1 MPQHREDINAGIGAD
16 INADTSTDGSARP
29 QPDNHKRSRRIVVSV
44 TVMLVVAALIA
55 GVFLW
60 AQYVRRGQIGDAGGT
75 GSNQAANLPSPS
87 PTFTSTVDANDN
99 GVDDYTDIVRG
110 ARKDAEAMPTY
121 DTGYYQGGYPPS
133 DRGACTDVVW
143 RAFANAGYDLKAMVD
158 ADVAARPQAYSRVI
172 SKPDPNIDFRRTGVL
187 DIFFSTYGVTLGT
200 DIHGND
206 WEQGDIV
213 VFEHN
218 RHIGIV
224 SDRRDSQ
231 GMPLIIHN
239 MGQKQRENDYLAF
252 RTHMTVTGH
261 YRFDA
266 SHVPAS
272 VLKTWSGPLPR

>member
-1 MPQHREDINAGIGAD
+1 MMQHSTR
-16 INADTSTDGSARP
+16 DTTTSRP
-29 QPDNHKRSRRIVVSV
+29 KRGKPILVSV
-44 TVMLVVAALIA
+44 LAILGVTMLVA

-60 AQYVRRGQIGDAGGT
+60 AFHGSGSPAGT
-75 GSNQAANLPSPS
+75 GGSTASPAPS
-87 PTFTSTVDANDN
+87 PTLTSKVDANGN
-99 GVDDYTDIVRG
+99 GVDDYTDIMRG
-110 ARKDAEAMPTY
+110 ARKDAEAMPAY

-158 ADVAARPQAYSRVI
+158 ADITARPQAYSRVI

-187 DIFFSTYGVTLGT
+187 DVFFATYGVNLGT
-200 DIHGND
+200 DIHGDD

-218 RHIGIV
+218 RHIGVV
-224 SDRRDSQ
+224 SDRRDRQ

-239 MGQKQRENDYLAF
+239 MGQKQRENDYFAF
-252 RTHMTVTGH
+252 RKHMAVTGH

-266 SHVPAS
+266 SHIPPS
-272 VLKTWSGPLPR
+272 VVKPWSGPLPR

>member
-1 MPQHREDINAGIGAD
+1 M
-16 INADTSTDGSARP
+16 
-29 QPDNHKRSRRIVVSV
+29 SV
-44 TVMLVVAALIA
+44 IVMLVVVASVA
-55 GVFLW
+55 GACLW
-60 AQYVRRGQIGDAGGT
+60 VRYARRGQAGGIGAT
-75 GSNQAANLPSPS
+75 PALNLPSSS
-87 PTFTSTVDANDN
+87 PTFTSSVDANGN

-158 ADVAARPQAYSRVI
+158 ADITARPQAYSRVI

-187 DIFFSTYGVTLGT
+187 DVFFSTYGVTLGT
-200 DIHGND
+200 DIHGDD

-213 VFEHN
+213 VFEHT
-218 RHIGIV
+218 RHIGVI
-224 SDRRDSQ
+224 SDRRDKQ

-252 RTHMTVTGH
+252 RTHMAVTGH

-266 SHVPAS
+266 SRVPQS
-272 VLKTWSGPLPR
+272 VIKTWSGPLPR

>member
-1 MPQHREDINAGIGAD
+1 MECILAGWESRMPQHSAD
-16 INADTSTDGSARP
+16 IRADSSTYTRAGNLR
-29 QPDNHKRSRRIVVSV
+29 RGRRIVVSV
-44 TVMLVVAALIA
+44 IVMLVVVALVA
-55 GVFLW
+55 GAYLW
-60 AQYVRRGQIGDAGGT
+60 VRYARRGQAGGIGT
-75 GSNQAANLPSPS
+75 TPAVSLPSSS
-87 PTFTSTVDANDN
+87 PTFTSSVDANGN

-110 ARKDAEAMPTY
+110 ARNDAEAMPTY

-158 ADVAARPQAYSRVI
+158 ADIAARPQAYSRVI

-187 DIFFSTYGVTLGT
+187 DVFFSTYGVTLGT
-200 DIHGND
+200 DIHGDD

-213 VFEHN
+213 VFEHT
-218 RHIGIV
+218 RHIGVV
-224 SDRRDSQ
+224 SDRRDKQ

-252 RTHMTVTGH
+252 RTHMAVTGH

-266 SHVPAS
+266 SRVPQS
-272 VLKTWSGPLPR
+272 VIKTWSGPLPR